1 MFWANM
7 REEEFEEAIVK
18 TDGLCVIPIGCFEM
32 HGQHLP
38 VATDCFI
45 AETVAA
51 MAAEIEPACVFP
63 TFRFGDIPELVN
75 WKGTIRLEPKLM
87 MQLLENLCSEISRN
101 GFKKILILNA
111 HGGNC
116 PFLDFFLRSMQYKKK
131 DYLLMA
137 RDAFRDASIDS
148 LWAAIRDNGSGF
160 YPELL
165 PEDEEALRHYVEING
180 SGGHADMDETSCV
193 MGIHP
198 ELVRLDRMDAV
209 SGQSTGKADRL
220 TSAGMYWISLWAMN
234 YQNSYAGAD
243 PVGASDRIGKVLL
256 RLAAEGAANAFKVY
270 KEEAPNVLEWENYR
284 NTFYPD

>member
-7 REEEFEEAIVK
+7 REEEFEEAIAK

-32 HGQHLP
+32 HGEHLP
-38 VATDCFI
+38 VATDCLI

-51 MAAEIEPACVFP
+51 MAAEIEPACIFP

-87 MQLLENLCSEISRN
+87 MQLLENLCNEISRN

-137 RDAFRDASIDS
+137 RDTFRDIGIEA
-148 LWAAIRDNGSGF
+148 LWKAIRENGSGY

-165 PEDEEALRHYVEING
+165 KEDEETLRNYVENG
-180 SGGHADMDETSCV
+180 GFGGHADLEETSCI
-193 MGIHP
+193 MAIAP
-198 ELVRLDRMDAV
+198 ELVRMDRMSAV
-209 SGQSTGKADRL
+209 SGESTGKADRL
-220 TSAGMYWISLWAMN
+220 TAEGMYWYSMWAMN
-234 YQNSYAGAD
+234 YQNSYAASE
-243 PVGASDRIGKVLL
+243 PVGASGRIGKLML
-256 RLAAEGAANAFKVY
+256 RLCAEGVARACKVF
-270 KEEAPNVLEWENYR
+270 KEEADSVWEWENHR
-284 NTFYPD
+284 NAYYPD